1 MIMAVLYFM
10 LLVWGIVCLIVSL
23 VKRRGEDA
31 AVFTVFTSMILIQF
45 SNILFSVNFL
55 FEVFG
60 G

>member
-10 LLVWGIVCLIVSL
+10 LLVWGIACLIVSL

-31 AVFTVFTSMILIQF
+31 AFFTVFTSMILIQF